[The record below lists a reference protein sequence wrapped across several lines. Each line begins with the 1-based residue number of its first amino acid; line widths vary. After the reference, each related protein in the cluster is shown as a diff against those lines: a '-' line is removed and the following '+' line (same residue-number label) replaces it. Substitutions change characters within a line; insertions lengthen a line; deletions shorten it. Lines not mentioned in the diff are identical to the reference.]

1 MPFISIIT
9 VEPLIIKFNGPVI
22 AEFAALSFKKAFSRQ
37 LFNALGV
44 HPISPL

>member
-9 VEPLIIKFNGPVI
+9 VKPLIIKFNGPVI
-22 AEFAALSFKKAFSRQ
+22 AALSFKKAFSRQ

-44 HPISPL
+44 RPISPL